1 MLNLQKEAQSLIKTG
16 VEIFPVA
23 VWSEMLNLK
32 TLVDITHDSRNV
44 FNTQFFPYLLDLLK
58 KMSKRPCP
66 GKLIYN
72 LAILANHKDISYGK
86 WSCIFATWTA

>member
-1 MLNLQKEAQSLIKTG
+1 MLNLRKEAESLIKTG
-16 VEIFPVA
+16 VGEIFPVA

-32 TLVDITHDSRNV
+32 TLVDITHDTRNV

-66 GKLIYN
+66 GNLFYN
-72 LAILANHKDISYGK
+72 FS
-86 WSCIFATWTA
+86 

>member
-1 MLNLQKEAQSLIKTG
+1 MLSLRKEAESLINAG

-32 TLVDITHDSRNV
+32 NLVDITHDSRNV

-66 GKLIYN
+66 GKLFLYC
-72 LAILANHKDISYGK
+72 ISP
-86 WSCIFATWTA
+86 F

>member
-1 MLNLQKEAQSLIKTG
+1 MLNLRKEAESLIKTG

-32 TLVDITHDSRNV
+32 TLVDITHDTRNV

-58 KMSKRPCP
+58 KMSKRPCS
-66 GKLIYN
+66 GNLFYN
-72 LAILANHKDISYGK
+72 FS
-86 WSCIFATWTA
+86 